1 MAKPMASADTAGA
14 VRVRVPADA
23 SQLPVLRAV
32 ANTIATTEDF
42 DLAVVLDVTLA
53 VDELCSTLIRRAGQN
68 EMLECQFV
76 VAGDRLL
83 VHGFVGTD
91 SRSPHSTK
99 TLGWRM
105 LTGLVESARTWLDES
120 AAVLHIE
127 LVKVGGAAA
136 R

>member
-1 MAKPMASADTAGA
+1 MSKPMASAETAGA

-23 SQLPVLRAV
+23 TQLPVLRAV
-32 ANTIATTEDF
+32 ANTIATSEDF
-42 DLAVVLDVTLA
+42 DLDVVLDVTLA
-53 VDELCSTLIRRAGQN
+53 VDELCSALMRRAGHNQQ
-68 EMLECQFV
+68 LECQFV
-76 VAGDRLL
+76 IAGDRLL
-83 VHGFVGTD
+83 VHGFVRTD

-120 AAVLHIE
+120 VLHIE